1 MQRTR
6 ACNGLS
12 GKSGVFIASV
22 RPALGA
28 NTLAFDTVH
37 LSPLKLA
44 SRAQIARSAV
54 CDMTMSKARPRSK
67 QTCSPSSNI
76 CMPFVGMKAHPSAS
90 SARAPGKDACKRQ
103 VLLTVR
109 PRTSPENINTAGMSL
124 GFLRAYLQRRTVA
137 SMTSSPASAL
147 LTTTWVHVLFV
158 HAKASN
164 VQSHRVRKFTVF
176 AFGLASLAPHCF
188 LQFPSA
194 RLVVEMVPGCCWA
207 YSAFSV

>member
-1 MQRTR
+1 MRHDHVE
-6 ACNGLS
+6 G
-12 GKSGVFIASV
+12 ASQV
-22 RPALGA
+22 QA
-28 NTLAFDTVH
+28 NVQSQF
-37 LSPLKLA
+37 K
-44 SRAQIARSAV
+44 
-54 CDMTMSKARPRSK
+54 
-67 QTCSPSSNI
+67 SNI
-76 CMPFVGMKAHPSAS
+76 CIPFVGMKAHPSAS

-124 GFLRAYLQRRTVA
+124 RFLRAYLQRRTVA

-188 LQFPSA
+188 LQLPSA